1 VNNFDAERKVMK
13 RIYILIVLGG
23 IFFTG
28 NSGWV
33 FAQEKN
39 DLETELAIILNTG
52 LGQDY
57 LTGYTQSLVNVF
69 GSAMS
74 GGLFHRGYIKQFPH
88 LDIGLTSVY
97 LKVPTEAKTFQ
108 FMGEIKPTFLG
119 SKPAAAADTGG
130 IPGGGL
136 TEFYLPQLQLNLGL
150 TSNVEF
156 LIRGSQYHWNEI
168 GDTRL
173 LGIGIKFGL
182 TDMLPKYLM
191 ALDVSVQAMYQ
202 TMKVEN
208 WLNSATFGMNIH
220 ASSFV
225 LNKSLEIYGGLG
237 YEITAL
243 KFDTAKLE
251 GVGGNN
257 IGVISMDG
265 ENNWRMCLGLSYTL
279 MILNV
284 HLDYNLGLYNSLAG
298 GLMISF

>member
-1 VNNFDAERKVMK
+1 MK

-23 IFFTG
+23 ILFTG
-28 NSGWV
+28 NPGWV
-33 FAQEKN
+33 FAQEQN
-39 DLETELAIILNTG
+39 DLETKLAIILNDN
-52 LGQDY
+52 LGQNY
-57 LTGYTQSLVNVF
+57 LRGYTQSLVNAF

-74 GGLFHRGYIKQFPH
+74 GGLFHRGYIRQFPH
-88 LDIGLTSVY
+88 LDIGLTAVY
-97 LKVPTEAKTFQ
+97 LKVPGEAKTFQ
-108 FMGEIKPTFLG
+108 IMGEFKPTFLG
-119 SKPAAAADTGG
+119 NKPAAEADTGG
-130 IPGGGL
+130 ISGSGL

-156 LIRGSQYHWNEI
+156 LIRGSQYHWKEI
-168 GDTRL
+168 GDIRL
-173 LGIGIKFGL
+173 LGAAIKFGF

-202 TMKVEN
+202 TMKVDD

-220 ASSFV
+220 ASGPV

-243 KFDTAKLE
+243 EFDTAGLE
-251 GVGGNN
+251 GVGSNN